1 MLEEFALR
9 CVLVVHGVILREL
22 GVLTLEEL
30 VLSAFTQPVI
40 IQISV
45 QEGLFALLVLLLEIS
60 NESFRS

>member
-45 QEGLFALLVLLLEIS
+45 QEGLFALLVL
-60 NESFRS
+60 NE